1 MNFTFHPYLDKNE
14 EERSQICRS
23 KRIDET
29 INYFKASGISIYI
42 YMYSISFIAT
52 ENKGE
57 SIRERTENRADERVA
72 EIISGK
78 HEEGRSEGRGQE
90 AAWGVL

>member
-1 MNFTFHPYLDKNE
+1 MEIYGTLYSPALK
-14 EERSQICRS
+14 QIDHR
-23 KRIDET
+23 T
-29 INYFKASGISIYI
+29 MNYFRWENRYVNRVERTVPPPV
-42 YMYSISFIAT
+42 AT

-57 SIRERTENRADERVA
+57 SIRVKDRDRADERVA

-78 HEEGRSEGRGQE
+78 HEEGRAEGRGQE